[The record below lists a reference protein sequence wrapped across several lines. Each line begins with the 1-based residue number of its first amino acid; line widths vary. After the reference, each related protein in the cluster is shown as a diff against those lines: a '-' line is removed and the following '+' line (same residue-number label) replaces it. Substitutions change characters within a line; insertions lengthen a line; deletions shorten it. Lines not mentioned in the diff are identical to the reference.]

1 MESSTISTRLR
12 ELIAEKG
19 VTSYEVS
26 KMTGISQA
34 TLSRILNNNTAKLN
48 IQNLIL
54 LSDYFNVNYDWLST
68 GKGERTDINYGRY
81 IPRTSKASDVVAPY
95 YTNDPLIESHNRL
108 AKAMETVAESNRILA
123 ENNRRVAESNEKVV
137 NEMLRTFATGRNR
150 R

>member
-1 MESSTISTRLR
+1 
-12 ELIAEKG
+12 
-19 VTSYEVS
+19 
-26 KMTGISQA
+26 MTGISQA